1 MIEVDLTAAAYELV
15 REGVT
20 AKSRKSG
27 VYRVLM
33 PKSLAANLEA
43 ARALGEAMSDVI
55 LRLAKEA
62 RPPASPH
69 RFGGEAF

>member
-1 MIEVDLTAAAYELV
+1 MIEVDLTAAAFELV
-15 REGVT
+15 REGVI

-33 PKSLAANLEA
+33 PKGLAAKLDA
-43 ARALGEAMSDVI
+43 ARMSGEDMSDVV

-62 RPPASPH
+62 KIPASRHPF
-69 RFGGEAF
+69 R